1 MNKILTTIALVC
13 AAVCSFAQN
22 PSIVRPRIEIA
33 EAETGVEETVSSRL
47 EVFYMNDEDPRM
59 YYLSLGNLGI
69 GNDLVQIDFDQVYEL
84 FIPLGGT
91 LEEAIAKMEE
101 ISQALKNAA
110 PAFETCYAKTSNED
124 LKGAA
129 ADFLKRVYFALRNEG
144 DEYKAAYEKY
154 NAIVGG
160 E

>member
-59 YYLSLGNLGI
+59 YYLS
-69 GNDLVQIDFDQVYEL
+69 
-84 FIPLGGT
+84 P
-91 LEEAIAKMEE
+91 
-101 ISQALKNAA
+101 
-110 PAFETCYAKTSNED
+110 
-124 LKGAA
+124 
-129 ADFLKRVYFALRNEG
+129 RNRE
-144 DEYKAAYEKY
+144 
-154 NAIVGG
+154 
-160 E
+160 